1 VSYFVDQKRLRL
13 KRPGVHRVSHE
24 AVDVLMSYDWPGNVR
39 ELENVIET
47 AIVACPGDAIGPAHL
62 LCGGGAPA
70 RGPSPGELELP
81 FRVARQHALAT
92 FERLYLLS
100 LLRRYRGRTVLV
112 AQHGGI
118 TPKHV
123 RALMKRH
130 GICRRDFRPVLR
142 HRRISALQSPDLR
155 A

>member
-1 VSYFVDQKRLRL
+1 
-13 KRPGVHRVSHE
+13 
-24 AVDVLMSYDWPGNVR
+24 M
-39 ELENVIET
+39 IET

-142 HRRISALQSPDLR
+142 HRRISASNSPDLR

>member
-1 VSYFVDQKRLRL
+1 MIVTNTISDARASRSYLGKAALVPTMGSLHQ
-13 KRPGVHRVSHE
+13 G
-24 AVDVLMSYDWPGNVR
+24 
-39 ELENVIET
+39 
-47 AIVACPGDAIGPAHL
+47 HL
-62 LCGGGAPA
+62 SL
-70 RGPSPGELELP
+70 